1 MISVII
7 PTLNEVKYVGKLLS
21 QFTPEIRKKYDL
33 EIIVSDGG
41 STDGTVELVK
51 KYVDL
56 LILHDSKDRQTIAE
70 GRNKGAFNSKGEIL
84 FFINADTYIKDIDNF
99 FGTITSELKNPNV
112 VALTCKVSISPLEEK
127 LSDKIFHTFH
137 NYYFATL
144 NYLGIG
150 MGRGECHIIKRE
162 KFFEVNG
169 YNENII
175 AGEDFELF
183 TRLAKVGK
191 IKFLHKLRV
200 YESPRRYRRYGYLKV
215 MVSWFR
221 NCVYIV
227 LFKKSIP
234 EEWEVIR

>member
-1 MISVII
+1 V
-7 PTLNEVKYVGKLLS
+7 
-21 QFTPEIRKKYDL
+21 
-33 EIIVSDGG
+33 
-41 STDGTVELVK
+41 
-51 KYVDL
+51 
-56 LILHDSKDRQTIAE
+56 
-70 GRNKGAFNSKGEIL
+70 
-84 FFINADTYIKDIDNF
+84 
-99 FGTITSELKNPNV
+99 
-112 VALTCKVSISPLEEK
+112 
-127 LSDKIFHTFH
+127 
-137 NYYFATL
+137 
-144 NYLGIG
+144 G

-162 KFFEVNG
+162 KFFEVKG